1 MVRFYQPGARCSTK
15 QDYKKMKHDFTVYL
29 SLGIAALLLSTTR
42 CSEPKNPKTVAVVV
56 SVRAANTFDSIL
68 DAAIHKTALHAARFD
83 ERLAKA
89 KPIKQTPEPLQ
100 WPTDHTLGKEYDNF
114 IQNQ

>member
-1 MVRFYQPGARCSTK
+1 
-15 QDYKKMKHDFTVYL
+15 MKHDFTVYL

-56 SVRAANTFDSIL
+56 STFDSIL

-83 ERLAKA
+83 ARLAKA
-89 KPIKQTPEPLQ
+89 KLIKPTPEPLQ